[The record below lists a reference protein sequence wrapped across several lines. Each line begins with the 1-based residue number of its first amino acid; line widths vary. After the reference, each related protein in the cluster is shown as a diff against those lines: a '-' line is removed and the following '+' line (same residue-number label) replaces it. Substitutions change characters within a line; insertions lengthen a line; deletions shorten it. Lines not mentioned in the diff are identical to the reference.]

1 MGRRLFGEGTEHH
14 RPRNAGV
21 DSARVARRAAGTMRR
36 LCAGL
41 IILLASLPWRASFGC
56 GATSDC
62 LVTEGSYRIRLPTNA
77 SGRQLGAVIYF
88 HGWQQAAED
97 VMSDASL
104 AATAE
109 RLGIA
114 LVALNGE
121 QKTWSFPSSPTHH
134 RDDFEYVHAVVD
146 DLVERFP
153 IDRKRLLGAG
163 FSQGASMIW
172 YLACREPRLFAAFAP
187 MSGAFWLPAPNQCAA
202 PLPVLLHLHGLA
214 DKTVPVEG
222 REVAPGIRQ
231 DSVRDSFS
239 ILGKTAVLHAAE
251 PARLTGSEDLHLVC
265 RRSTRRADGGV
276 LELCLHAGGHFPIA
290 GWVEHA
296 WRAIPN

>member
-1 MGRRLFGEGTEHH
+1 MGRRRFGEGTEHH

-41 IILLASLPWRASFGC
+41 IVLLASLPWRASFGC

-146 DLVERFP
+146 DLVEHFP

-163 FSQGASMIW
+163 FSQGASMMW

-187 MSGAFWLPAPNQCAA
+187 MSGAFWRLRQIN
-202 PLPVLLHLHGLA
+202 VRHLS
-214 DKTVPVEG
+214 
-222 REVAPGIRQ
+222 RF
-231 DSVRDSFS
+231 FS
-239 ILGKTAVLHAAE
+239 ICMDWPTRLFRSRDEKWSQAFGKIVCATASLSWE
-251 PARLTGSEDLHLVC
+251 RLQSSMLQSQHT
-265 RRSTRRADGGV
+265 
-276 LELCLHAGGHFPIA
+276 
-290 GWVEHA
+290 
-296 WRAIPN
+296 